1 MDGWTDLLI
10 RRHILILV
18 HKERKYKDRKK
29 NIYIYNKYIYQEK
42 RFADSIC
49 DLGRNLLC
57 LNNYLLLMYSLLKMS

>member
-29 NIYIYNKYIYQEK
+29 NIYIYITSIYIRK
-42 RFADSIC
+42 K
-49 DLGRNLLC
+49 DLLTPSVTWEGT
-57 LNNYLLLMYSLLKMS
+57 SFV